1 MNEKYLEIRKNLMI
15 LMKVDNI
22 YVKIVLEMRIFLF
35 TLIRTFVCQEPTL
48 FLCYSTCGTLQTDL
62 CFLCSEQF
70 SDGLLYPFQK
80 IIPVP
85 STTLRDNLP
94 EIPSQSQLTMN
105 PTVVDKLQ
113 T

>member
-1 MNEKYLEIRKNLMI
+1 MSLE
-15 LMKVDNI
+15 KVDNI
-22 YVKIVLEMRIFLF
+22 YVLIVLEMRILLLL
-35 TLIRTFVCQEPTL
+35 LIRTTFCQDPTL

-80 IIPVP
+80 VIPETGAVQN
-85 STTLRDNLP
+85 NLP
-94 EIPSQSQLTMN
+94 DVSVQPQLTVN